1 MSVKS
6 AFTSPTKKIE
16 NVKDDV
22 LSSIGSQSDDID
34 TSIEEKNVV
43 NQPRQEKFL
52 AQDLD
57 LMNNI
62 KWSANKMNE
71 NKNFDD
77 SSDTEELEDFLEK
90 DNRDN
95 KENRNDKTPKIK
107 LPCHRAK
114 NYKNKT
120 LSDVHSA

>member
-1 MSVKS
+1 
-6 AFTSPTKKIE
+6 
-16 NVKDDV
+16 
-22 LSSIGSQSDDID
+22 
-34 TSIEEKNVV
+34 
-43 NQPRQEKFL
+43 
-52 AQDLD
+52 
-57 LMNNI
+57 
-62 KWSANKMNE
+62 MNE

-120 LSDVHSA
+120 LSDVHSAQEAYDQSDQYYFGLQAAISDIKAYSLMS